1 MDIQT
6 LNKEEFDKLH
16 PSMKE
21 FLYAGIDT
29 NRYGNNIV
37 SEKNFF
43 NMNLFNS
50 DPEELDPDLLK
61 RTEEARQDPNYF
73 VEGFK
78 TGISHGAELFGSIPG
93 GLDRFYD
100 WGRQTLGYE
109 PTLDSIF
116 DHAENY
122 LKDIA
127 HDLGPEY
134 RNFAKPEGFVDKF
147 VYGLGQAIPT
157 IATYI
162 PFIRATAW
170 TGKGLQA
177 MQGIGKLAKTA
188 RGTGRFLSAGSSLP
202 AGISITDMT
211 REIDDGK
218 LSDVAMA
225 GAYGYGIGRVLN
237 VANKFNITPRMA
249 TLGTVGWLSAGW
261 EANSED
267 RLASAAVWATLGVFG
282 PLTEGKPIKRQLTEL
297 EVRTKQL
304 MGEIEKPTLVKE
316 RINDLNLQIK
326 DAKKQFEESPAPTEK
341 GLIQQ
346 KNAID
351 KLEKELVTAEKLEF
365 KGKEEP
371 VRHAAAEQMF
381 KNEGIIRSHKEI
393 LKLSEEASKFQ
404 KANEKRLE
412 EGKEPL
418 PVPEKF
424 TDTIMSTEQIAK
436 HKKYIKDLETE
447 QVAWGKIVWTNN
459 NYNQAIFGF
468 DKRPADL
475 FKQDMYNKDGS
486 LKYKDMRSTIL
497 PDILGRFKEQE
508 TKGAALLIPPKFIKH
523 PLAKYINDQISINK
537 QMVDTKVEMM
547 LYDPMFAADKIFL
560 PGKKA
565 SESFSDYLLKINS
578 PFEVLRLAGMRKVK
592 TDGGSN
598 TRFTLL
604 RLRDPKKAAKIVNEA
619 YKIEIDKLREAKKNK
634 EDYSTRIDLNE
645 IHRREAKKD
654 LTPDE
659 IRRIEELESTR
670 TPENSEIINSD
681 IFKITGQQRKDPFL
695 PRKEGGFKYEV
706 TDRELTNKYKF
717 DQEMIDIYRSLR
729 GVVDKTADSYNKDV
743 KNNKANGLDLIQ
755 KVPNYFPHIFT
766 GDFVV
771 FLKKWSGKKKGYQPI
786 DAPGAGNK
794 FSAEALVKY
803 MKEEHGALDVTGT
816 KFNNKERLSSDYVV
830 QIAQRDRSPVG
841 SEAVIEFNRLF
852 NKFDLTDEVYLKF
865 QERVNEARKKTGF
878 KKFSL
883 QRIGVGGYLG
893 SRLHARQEF
902 VRQKLG
908 RKLAER
914 DLDSRQ
920 AADFEQSISTYV
932 RGGLEAGNRI
942 NFNTL
947 LGKILNEP
955 VTISDGKGGLKKT
968 TLSKDYPNAAELAEN
983 LKANAYGELRPGK
996 LVEKLSTL
1004 GSDYIG
1010 KSGLTRIL
1018 GGANQVTLTS
1028 KLLFGNMRFL
1038 LANLF
1043 QPYHMIPP
1051 RLFDLQYK
1059 GFDKGQVALAHLK
1072 ALKDIFFPNKEMKEV
1087 TEFMYRNG
1095 VVDQKFLNEAS
1106 ADIKGVMG
1114 TTKLPGG
1121 MRDPLG
1127 REVFDFSRL
1136 LKVLTLQDFAG
1147 KVEQVSRLNA
1157 SLTFYN
1163 FFRSAGKTKEQAM
1176 EMAAYNA
1183 NKYMVEY
1190 NYLEQPGIYGNRGIG
1205 PLGKPFGLFKTFQ
1218 HNYLAQLA
1226 QYITTA
1232 RETGQTAGLTAFL
1245 AQMVFTAGIFGVV
1258 GYDSMERILG
1268 VLSPKLEKLTGKPLP
1283 SVTEMILT
1291 SDMPDVFK
1299 YGVPSSV
1306 TGMDLTATLAAP
1318 GVSVGDLI
1326 SVPSL
1331 DYLGLNPLNRFA
1343 QGKGRGIIP
1352 TGFNYIMSAIA
1363 GDTPVEKKENWVKF
1377 LLATAPTSMQ
1387 GQIEQYYNDLP
1398 RGYWKY
1404 WTPSKEFKDLHKMG
1418 KYLNVTRDP
1427 FKKGRG
1433 VYRRNFQDW
1442 FARTMSAYS
1451 VEEREALKLV
1461 YVTTRLKKNLTD
1473 DISGYLTAAAKYLMT
1488 DGFIPLAIID
1498 RLEKYGL
1505 NFSQI
1510 YERVTN
1516 RVDLMNT
1523 TILERLVER
1532 TNTLHYNDRVNKL
1545 RDMALSRGFQS
1556 QY

>member
-29 NRYGNNIV
+29 NRYGNDIV

-61 RTEEARQDPNYF
+61 RTEEARNDPNYF
-73 VEGFK
+73 WEGVK
-78 TGISHGAELFGSIPG
+78 TGASHGAELFGSIPG

-127 HDLGPEY
+127 HDWGPEY
-134 RNFAKPEGFVDKF
+134 KNFAKPEGFVDKF
-147 VYGLGQAIPT
+147 LYGFGQAIPT

-162 PFIRATAW
+162 PFVRATAW
-170 TGKGLQA
+170 AGKGLQA
-177 MQGIGKLAKTA
+177 VQGIGKLAKTT

-202 AGISITDMT
+202 AGIAITDMT

-218 LSDVAMA
+218 FSDIAIA
-225 GAYGYGIGRVLN
+225 GAYGYGIGKVLN

-249 TLGTVGWLSAGW
+249 TLGTVGYLSAGW
-261 EANSED
+261 EANNED
-267 RLASAAVWATLGVFG
+267 RLASAAVWATLGVLG

-326 DAKKQFEESPAPTEK
+326 DAKKQFEENPAPTEK

-351 KLEKELVTAEKLEF
+351 KLEKELVSAEKLEF

-381 KNEGIIRSHKEI
+381 KNEGIIRAHKEI
-393 LKLSEEASKFQ
+393 LKSSEEASKFQ
-404 KANEKRLE
+404 KENEKRLL

-418 PVPEKF
+418 PIPEKF
-424 TDTIMSTEQIAK
+424 VDTIMSTEQIVK

-486 LKYKDMRSTIL
+486 LKHKDMRDTIL

-508 TKGAALLIPPKFIKH
+508 TKGASFLIPPKFIKH
-523 PLAKYINDQISINK
+523 PLVKYINDQISINK

-547 LYDPMFAADKIFL
+547 LYDPMFAADRLIA

-578 PFEVLRLAGMRKVK
+578 PFEVLRIAGMRKIK
-592 TDGGSN
+592 TEGGSN

-604 RLRDPKKAAKIVNEA
+604 RLRDPEKAAKIVNES

-634 EDYSTRIDLNE
+634 EDYATRIDLNE
-645 IHRREAKKD
+645 NFRRQSKKE
-654 LTPDE
+654 LTE
-659 IRRIEELESTR
+659 SELQRIEDLRQSRTEENYLEVDA
-670 TPENSEIINSD
+670 EIN
-681 IFKITGQQRKDPFL
+681 KILGTDPFL
-695 PRKEGGFKYEV
+695 PIKEGGFKYEV
-706 TDRELTNKYKF
+706 TDRELITKYKF
-717 DQEMIDIYRSLR
+717 DQEMIGIYRQLR
-729 GVVDKTADSYNKDV
+729 GVVDKTVDSYNRDV
-743 KNNKANGLDLIQ
+743 KNNKANGLEPIQ
-755 KVPNYFPHIFT
+755 KIPNYFPHIFA

-794 FSAEALVKY
+794 FSAQALVKY
-803 MKEEHGALDVTGT
+803 MKEEHDAIDVTGST
-816 KFNNKERLSSDYVV
+816 FNNKKRLSSDYVV
-830 QIAQRDRSPVG
+830 QIAQRDRSPIG
-841 SEAVIEFNRLF
+841 AEAITEFNRLF
-852 NKFDLTDEVYLKF
+852 ERFDLTDEVYLKL
-865 QERVNEARKKTGF
+865 QEKVNEARKKTGF

-932 RGGLEAGNRI
+932 RGGLESGNRI
-942 NFNTL
+942 TFNTL

-955 VTISDGKGGLKKT
+955 VTISDGKGGLKRT
-968 TLSKDYPNAAELAEN
+968 TLSKDYPNAAELVEN

-996 LVEKLSTL
+996 LIERLSTF
-1004 GSDYIG
+1004 GSEYIG
-1010 KSGLTRIL
+1010 KSGLTRVL

-1059 GFDKGQVALAHLK
+1059 GFDKGQVALSHIK

-1087 TEFMYRNG
+1087 IEFMYRNG

-1127 REVFDFSRL
+1127 RQVFDFSRL
-1136 LKVLTLQDFAG
+1136 LKILTLQDFAG

-1157 SLTFYN
+1157 ALTFYN
-1163 FFRSAGKTKEQAM
+1163 FFKSSGQHSKKSAM

-1183 NKYMVEY
+1183 NRYMVEY
-1190 NYLEQPGIYGNRGIG
+1190 NYLEQPGIYGNRGMG

-1226 QYITTA
+1226 EYVTTA

-1245 AQMVFTAGIFGVV
+1245 AQMVFTAGVFGVV
-1258 GYDSMERILG
+1258 TYDSAERILG

-1283 SVTEMILT
+1283 SLTEMMLA
-1291 SDMPDVFK
+1291 SGMPDIVK

-1318 GVSVGDLI
+1318 GVSVGDLV
-1326 SVPSL
+1326 SVPTL
-1331 DYLGLNPLNRFA
+1331 DYLGLNPLNMFA

-1363 GDTPVEKKENWVKF
+1363 GETPVEKKENWVKF

-1398 RGYWKY
+1398 TGYWKY

-1418 KYLNVTRDP
+1418 KYLNVTQDP

-1433 VYRRNFQDW
+1433 VYRRNFKDW
-1442 FARTMSAYS
+1442 FARTMSSYS

-1461 YVTTRLKKNLTD
+1461 YVTTRLKKNLTN
-1473 DISGYLTAAAKYLMT
+1473 DISGYLTAGAKYLMT
-1488 DGFIPLAIID
+1488 DGFIPLPIID
-1498 RLEKYGL
+1498 SLKNYGL

-1516 RVDLMNT
+1516 RADLMNT
-1523 TILERLVER
+1523 TILERLIKR
-1532 TNTLHYNDRVNKL
+1532 TNSLHYNDRVNKL
-1545 RDMALSRGFQS
+1545 RDMALSRGFNL

>member
-29 NRYGNNIV
+29 NRYGNDIV

-61 RTEEARQDPNYF
+61 RTEEARNDPNYF
-73 VEGFK
+73 WEGVK
-78 TGISHGAELFGSIPG
+78 TGASHGAELFGSIPG

-127 HDLGPEY
+127 HDWGPEY
-134 RNFAKPEGFVDKF
+134 KNFAKPEGFVDKF
-147 VYGLGQAIPT
+147 LYGFGQAIPT

-162 PFIRATAW
+162 PFVRATAW
-170 TGKGLQA
+170 AGKGLQA
-177 MQGIGKLAKTA
+177 VQGIGKLAKTT

-202 AGISITDMT
+202 AGIAITDMT

-218 LSDVAMA
+218 FSDIAIA
-225 GAYGYGIGRVLN
+225 GAYGYGIGKVLN

-249 TLGTVGWLSAGW
+249 TLGTVGYLSAGW
-261 EANSED
+261 EANNED
-267 RLASAAVWATLGVFG
+267 RLASAAVWATLGVLG

-326 DAKKQFEESPAPTEK
+326 DAKKQFEENPAPTKK

-381 KNEGIIRSHKEI
+381 KNEGIIRAHKEI
-393 LKLSEEASKFQ
+393 LKSSEEASKFQ
-404 KANEKRLE
+404 KENEKRLL

-418 PVPEKF
+418 PIPEKF
-424 TDTIMSTEQIAK
+424 VDTIMSTEQIVK

-486 LKYKDMRSTIL
+486 LKHKDMRDTIL

-508 TKGAALLIPPKFIKH
+508 TKGASFLIPPKFIKH
-523 PLAKYINDQISINK
+523 PLVKYINDQISINK
-537 QMVDTKVEMM
+537 PMVDTKVEMM
-547 LYDPMFAADKIFL
+547 LNDPMFAADRLIA

-578 PFEVLRLAGMRKVK
+578 PFEVLRIAGMRKIK
-592 TDGGSN
+592 TEGGSN

-604 RLRDPKKAAKIVNEA
+604 RLRDPEKAAKIVNES

-634 EDYSTRIDLNE
+634 EDYATRIDLNE
-645 IHRREAKKD
+645 NFRRQSKKE
-654 LTPDE
+654 LTE
-659 IRRIEELESTR
+659 SELQRIEDLRQSRTEENYLEVDA
-670 TPENSEIINSD
+670 EIN
-681 IFKITGQQRKDPFL
+681 KILGTDPFL
-695 PRKEGGFKYEV
+695 PIKEGGFKYEV
-706 TDRELTNKYKF
+706 TDRELITKYKF
-717 DQEMIDIYRSLR
+717 DQDMIGIYRELR
-729 GVVDKTADSYNKDV
+729 GVVDKTVDSYNRDV
-743 KNNKANGLDLIQ
+743 KNNKANGLEPIQ
-755 KVPNYFPHIFT
+755 KIPNYFPHIFA

-786 DAPGAGNK
+786 EAPGAGNK
-794 FSAEALVKY
+794 FSAQALVKY
-803 MKEEHGALDVTGT
+803 MKEEHDAIDVTGST
-816 KFNNKERLSSDYVV
+816 FNNKKRLSSDYVV
-830 QIAQRDRSPVG
+830 QIAQRDRSPIG
-841 SEAVIEFNRLF
+841 AEAITEFNRLF
-852 NKFDLTDEVYLKF
+852 DRFDLTDEVYLKL
-865 QERVNEARKKTGF
+865 QEKVNEARKKTGF

-932 RGGLEAGNRI
+932 RGGLESGNRI
-942 NFNTL
+942 TFNTL

-955 VTISDGKGGLKKT
+955 VTISDGKGGLKRT
-968 TLSKDYPNAAELAEN
+968 TLSKDYPNAAELVEN
-983 LKANAYGELRPGK
+983 LKANAYGELRPGP
-996 LVEKLSTL
+996 LVERLSTL

-1010 KSGLTRIL
+1010 KSGLTRVL

-1043 QPYHMIPP
+1043 QPYHMIFP
-1051 RLFDLQYK
+1051 RLVDLQYK
-1059 GFDKGQVALAHLK
+1059 GFDKGQVALAHVK

-1087 TEFMYRNG
+1087 IEFMYRNG

-1121 MRDPLG
+1121 MRDPVG
-1127 REVFDFSRL
+1127 RKVFDFSRL
-1136 LKVLTLQDFAG
+1136 LKILTLQDFAG

-1157 SLTFYN
+1157 ALTFYN
-1163 FFRSAGKTKEQAM
+1163 FFRGAGKTKEQSK

-1183 NKYMVEY
+1183 NRYMVEY
-1190 NYLEQPGIYGNRGIG
+1190 NYLEQPGIYGNRGMG

-1245 AQMVFTAGIFGVV
+1245 AQMVFTAGVFGVV
-1258 GYDSMERILG
+1258 TYDSAERILG

-1283 SVTEMILT
+1283 SLTEMMLA
-1291 SDMPDVFK
+1291 SGMPDIVK

-1318 GVSVGDLI
+1318 GVSVGDLV
-1326 SVPSL
+1326 SVPAL
-1331 DYLGLNPLNRFA
+1331 DYLGLNPLNMFA

-1363 GDTPVEKKENWVKF
+1363 GETPVEKKENWVKF

-1398 RGYWKY
+1398 TGYWKY

-1418 KYLNVTRDP
+1418 KYLNVTQDP

-1433 VYRRNFQDW
+1433 VYRRNFKDW

-1461 YVTTRLKKNLTD
+1461 YVTTRLKKNLTN
-1473 DISGYLTAAAKYLMT
+1473 DISGYLTAGAKYLMT
-1488 DGFIPLAIID
+1488 DGFIPLPIID
-1498 RLEKYGL
+1498 SLKNYGL

-1516 RVDLMNT
+1516 RADLMNT
-1523 TILERLVER
+1523 TILERLIKR
-1532 TNTLHYNDRVNKL
+1532 TNSLHYNDRVNKL
-1545 RDMALSRGFQS
+1545 RDMALSRGFNL